1 MRVMSLRG
9 LDHAIYLRLTETK
22 SPTLDRAVRLLTRA
36 ADRSALWLVTALALA
51 AGGGKKG
58 RKAALRGVTAIG
70 LASLLANTILKMA
83 WRRSRP
89 AETGVTVVRRPKSFS
104 FPSGHTA
111 SAFAFAT
118 AVGLEMPILAAPL
131 ALAAA
136 AVGYSRIR
144 GRVHYP
150 SDVLVGAAVGIAAG
164 LASQPVSRAV
174 TMIQDSLKARSLQAA
189 AQSRRVVLVVSPH
202 AGRVAREIDRARR
215 ALVAS
220 GAEVVEELTVEAVE
234 QVPDAVRRHDAS
246 VVIAAGGDGTV
257 GAVADQLANSGTA
270 LLVMPLGTSNDFA
283 RSLQIPMN
291 LEAAAALLSR
301 GKISIIDL
309 GRVDVPGQRSRHFV
323 HAATVGLNVS
333 FAKLATRA
341 SFRRRLGR
349 LTYMVAAAIAVRERR
364 AFNCRLTSHGQTE
377 TLPLAQLSVINA
389 PVFGG
394 VLGLRV
400 RGSDPNDLQLDVLA
414 VEDLPSLRT
423 ILAGVYQLIRLKR
436 PLEGVHASHTSE
448 LLVQADEQLEVA
460 LDGEIAG
467 KLPCRFVAA
476 GQALRVVTPR
486 VFGDIGAA

>member
-1 MRVMSLRG
+1 MSLRTI
-9 LDHAIYLRLTETK
+9 DHAIYLRLTETK
-22 SPTLDRAVRLLTRA
+22 APTVDRAVSLLTRA

-51 AGGGKKG
+51 AGGGRNG
-58 RKAALRGVTAIG
+58 RRAALRGVTAIG
-70 LASLLANTILKMA
+70 LASLLVNAVLKTA

-89 AETGVTVVRRPKSFS
+89 AEIRATVVRKPNSFS

-118 AVGLEMPILAAPL
+118 AVGSEIPFLAAPL
-131 ALAAA
+131 VLAAA
-136 AVGYSRIR
+136 AVGYARIR

-164 LASQPVSRAV
+164 LASQPVSRLV
-174 TMIQDSLKARSLQAA
+174 TRIEDRLNTSSQAA
-189 AQSRRVVLVVSPH
+189 APLRRVVLVVSPH
-202 AGRVAREIDRARR
+202 AARVARDLDRARR
-215 ALVAS
+215 ALIAS

-234 QVPDAVRRHDAS
+234 RVSDAVRRHDAS

-291 LEAAAALLSR
+291 VEAAAALLAR
-301 GKISIIDL
+301 GKVSTFDL
-309 GRVDVPGQRSRHFV
+309 GRVDVTGQRSRHFV

-349 LTYMVAAAIAVRERR
+349 LTYVVAAAVAVRERP
-364 AFNCRLTSHGQTE
+364 AFNCRLTSNGRTE
-377 TLPLAQLSVINA
+377 SLPLAQLSVINA

-394 VLGLRV
+394 FLGLRV
-400 RGSDPNDLQLDVLA
+400 RGSNPNDLQLDVLA

-423 ILAGVYQLIRLKR
+423 ILAGLYQLVRLKR
-436 PLEGVHASHTSE
+436 PLKGVHASQTSD
-448 LLVQADEQLEVA
+448 LLVEADEPLEVA
-460 LDGEIAG
+460 LDGEISG

-476 GQALRVVTPR
+476 GRALRVITP
-486 VFGDIGAA
+486 

>member
-1 MRVMSLRG
+1 MSLG
-9 LDHAIYLRLTETK
+9 ALDHAIYMRLTETE
-22 SPTLDRAVRLLTRA
+22 SPTLDRAVTLLTRA
-36 ADRSALWLVTALALA
+36 ADRSVLWLVTALALA
-51 AGGGKKG
+51 AGGGSKG
-58 RKAALRGVTAIG
+58 RRAALRGVTAIG
-70 LASLLANTILKMA
+70 LVSLLVNSVLKRA

-89 AETGVTVVRRPKSFS
+89 AEIGATVVRRPKSFS
-104 FPSGHTA
+104 FPSGHAA

-118 AVGLEMPILAAPL
+118 AVGSEIPLLAAPL
-131 ALAAA
+131 VLAAA

-174 TMIQDSLKARSLQAA
+174 TRIEQRLNARSSQAA
-189 AQSRRVVLVVSPH
+189 PRIRRVVLVVSPH
-202 AGRVAREIDRARR
+202 AGGVAREMDRARR
-215 ALVAS
+215 ALIAS
-220 GAEVVEELTVEAVE
+220 GAEIVEELAVEAVE
-234 QVPDAVRRHDAS
+234 RVPDAVRRHDAS

-257 GAVADQLANSGTA
+257 GAVADQIANSRTV

-291 LEAAAALLSR
+291 LEAAAALLAR
-301 GKISIIDL
+301 GKVSTIDL
-309 GRVDVPGQRSRHFV
+309 GRLDVAGQRSRHFV
-323 HAATVGLNVS
+323 HAATVGLNVN

-349 LTYMVAAAIAVRERR
+349 LTYVVAAAVAVRERK
-364 AFNCRLTSHGQTE
+364 AFNCRLTSDGQTE
-377 TLPLAQLSVINA
+377 SLPLAQLSVINA

-400 RGSDPNDLQLDVLA
+400 QGSDPNDLQLDVLA

-423 ILAGVYQLIRLKR
+423 ILAGLYQLVRLRR
-436 PLEGVHASHTSE
+436 PLQGVHASHTGD
-448 LLVQADEQLEVA
+448 LLVEADEHLEVA

-467 KLPCRFVAA
+467 KLPCRFVVA
-476 GQALRVVTPR
+476 GQALRVVTP
-486 VFGDIGAA
+486 